1 MDAFCAKS
9 YLSRLKLEPIFCFM
23 LPNKSML
30 HPVPYLPVSLPILV
44 RQLSQGMLNT
54 HPHIYFTA
62 GSNHL
67 SNFYNRAHIAFIRYE
82 SLEGLISL
90 TPFSTSQS
98 HSRKVLLPP
107 LQLLSFAHSH
117 PTTIITS
124 SLT

>member
-9 YLSRLKLEPIFCFM
+9 YLSKLNLEPIFCFM
-23 LPNKSML
+23 LQNLCPIL
-30 HPVPYLPVSLPILV
+30 YLIFPYLFQFSLDSFLRGCLILIPISPS
-44 RQLSQGMLNT
+44 RQVQITYL
-54 HPHIYFTA
+54 IFIIE
-62 GSNHL
+62 
-67 SNFYNRAHIAFIRYE
+67 RIIASIRYE

-98 HSRKVLLPP
+98 HSRKILLPT